1 MIPRLLR
8 PTVTWTNLSN
18 NHGRSGGRESRSRAP
33 PLGGAP
39 ASATTSRVTGRG
51 TVTGRAW
58 PKPASP
64 HTGTVAQAEASDDC
78 LGKPQW
84 KAAAAEG
91 VDTFITGEGPHWTY
105 ALAEELGVNVLYG
118 GHYATETFGVK
129 ALAAELAQKF
139 RLPWEFLDHPTGL

>member
-18 NHGRSGGRESRSRAP
+18 NHGRPGGRESGSRAP

-84 KAAAAEG
+84 KAAAALPRPG
-91 VDTFITGEGPHWTY
+91 ITFKIPSTARGQS
-105 ALAEELGVNVLYG
+105 
-118 GHYATETFGVK
+118 
-129 ALAAELAQKF
+129 AQLPGIGDPGSLQRPARSSPGQSPSLESF
-139 RLPWEFLDHPTGL
+139 RAF